1 MVTIIIPVY
10 NEESAIP
17 QLLDALDGVMPN
29 SDAILIDDGSTDSS
43 TQSAKCKGV
52 KVIQH
57 PYNIG
62 NGAAVKAG
70 IRSAAGDI
78 LIFMDADGQHDPAD
92 ISRLIAEIGPYDMV
106 VGARN
111 SGQHASWARRTMNG
125 AYNRLASYVTGFPIK
140 DLTSGFRA
148 VRAELARDMLPLLPN
163 GYSWPTTMTLVL
175 LRSGFSVKYVPI
187 NARPRQHGRSRI
199 RPVRDG
205 IKFFMIIL
213 KICTLYSPFR
223 IFLPVSAT
231 MFLLGLINYA
241 YTYFTAGRFT
251 NMSALMFT
259 TAVIIFM
266 MGLISEQV
274 SQISL
279 LRQQVRPPE
288 VTVNADPSDANVQA
302 NEATLGLSG
311 KLNLESI
318 FPDKTQE

>member
-1 MVTIIIPVY
+1 MQPSIIIPAL
-10 NEESAIP
+10 NEYSTIQTLIRAINANYP
-17 QLLDALDGVMPN
+17 HAEIVLV
-29 SDAILIDDGSTDSS
+29 DDGSSDHARNQKSS
-43 TQSAKCKGV
+43 INAHF
-52 KVIQH
+52 IHH

-62 NGAAVKAG
+62 NGAAIKTG
-70 IRSAAGDI
+70 IRNATGEV

-92 ISRLIAEIGPYDMV
+92 IPRLLEEMEHYDMV
-106 VGARN
+106 VGAR
-111 SGQHASWARRTMNG
+111 SGGQHASWARRLMNG

-148 VRAELARDMLPLLPN
+148 VRADLARDILPLLPN

-205 IKFFMIIL
+205 IRFFMIIL
-213 KICTLYSPFR
+213 KVCTLYSPFR

-259 TAVIIFM
+259 TAVLIFM
-266 MGLISEQV
+266 MGLVSEQI

-279 LRQQVRPPE
+279 LRQQVRSPQGD
-288 VTVNADPSDANVQA
+288 TKSNHHSD
-302 NEATLGLSG
+302 T
-311 KLNLESI
+311 
-318 FPDKTQE
+318 